1 LNFKSIS
8 ILLHGIN
15 ENRLIDS
22 IVSKDSLKKEF
33 ISEEFSEFITSNV
46 VLGDVSIK
54 TIKSEDSEEEGEII
68 QNKASVVYKQIDS
81 KSTLKEVLRG
91 SVVYEFP
98 ILYVSVE

>member
-1 LNFKSIS
+1 M
-8 ILLHGIN
+8 LLHGIN

-22 IVSKDSLKKEF
+22 IVSLDFLKKEF

-46 VLGDVSIK
+46 VLKDVSIK

-68 QNKASVVYKQIDS
+68 QNKASVVYKTVDC

-91 SVVYEFP
+91 SVVYEIP
-98 ILYVSVE
+98 TLYVSVQ